1 MGPSYK
7 RCTDSAIE
15 KKLSREIRGKL
26 SQRSFSEAVC
36 RTITSWDSLI
46 IGFLQVSAYLPYKDL
61 ERLLSRISFFLIR
74 FGLESRL
81 PSEDL
86 RRTQQQQQ
94 ESICYRYQYQH
105 RQLHSQQWTDSGPPY
120 TPIRSS
126 IAAMKFGKFFS
137 KKRGGNVASKPGD
150 IGTAAAKIA
159 MAENDEKVEI
169 SEATP
174 ETEDREESPITVADV
189 SKNASHESAN
199 DNVPFPAQHYS
210 VSHDEMREEPPSC
223 DPTEE
228 LVVEV
233 SHRDTASSYDSESYD
248 EEDITYFD
256 NANIS
261 VVTPNQHLG
270 LRVGEKK
277 TSYFHKDV
285 VVSSLDVGMIGLVLR
300 AMYFIP
306 KPCAADHVVVKV
318 DVSTLLFIR

>member
-1 MGPSYK
+1 
-7 RCTDSAIE
+7 
-15 KKLSREIRGKL
+15 
-26 SQRSFSEAVC
+26 
-36 RTITSWDSLI
+36 
-46 IGFLQVSAYLPYKDL
+46 
-61 ERLLSRISFFLIR
+61 
-74 FGLESRL
+74 
-81 PSEDL
+81 
-86 RRTQQQQQ
+86 
-94 ESICYRYQYQH
+94 
-105 RQLHSQQWTDSGPPY
+105 
-120 TPIRSS
+120 
-126 IAAMKFGKFFS
+126 MKFGKFFS
-137 KKRGGNVASKPGD
+137 KKSGGNAASKPGD

-256 NANIS
+256 NATLS

-277 TSYFHKDV
+277 PNYFHKDV